1 MKDLVKGLTPPLV
14 WESFRKIATSIG
26 RSKEPEWEY
35 VTEGWE
41 AEKNNDKIKGWNVES
56 VLEGYKADWQNY
68 LTTLDKILSFDLFVT
83 PDGRNSI
90 DLNFYNMINSYA
102 YAFLTATRNKSS
114 ISMLDWGGAIGHYY
128 LVSQKIIP
136 DLKIDYHCKEVPVL
150 AEYGQNLFPETHFY
164 TDDSCLER
172 NYDFILVSGAFHYL
186 KDWTTYL
193 EKFARITNNYLLITR
208 LPVAQKTPSFV
219 IVQRAYRYGYDTEY
233 LSWCF
238 NREEFLQSAAANGLK
253 LVKEFMGEQIT
264 PIHNAPEQPK
274 AFRGFLF
281 SK

>member
-1 MKDLVKGLTPPLV
+1 MKDIVKGLTPPLV
-14 WESFRKIATSIG
+14 WESLRKLATSIG
-26 RSKEPEWEY
+26 QPKDAEWEY
-35 VTEGWE
+35 VAEGWE

-56 VLEGYKADWQNY
+56 VLEGYRADWQNY
-68 LTTLDKILSFDLFVT
+68 LDTLDRILSFDLFVN
-83 PDGRNSI
+83 PDGSNSI
-90 DLNFYNMINSYA
+90 DLNFYKMITSYA

-128 LVSQKIIP
+128 LVSQKIVP

-150 AEYGQNLFPETHFY
+150 AEYGKNLFPEAHFY
-164 TDDSCLER
+164 TDDNCLDR
-172 NYDFILVSGAFHYL
+172 NYDFILISGAFHYL
-186 KDWTTYL
+186 KDWTAYL
-193 EKFARITNNYLLITR
+193 ERFARSASDYLLITR
-208 LPVAQKTPSFV
+208 LPVVKKTPSFV

-238 NREEFLQSAAANGLK
+238 NREEFLDSARANGLK

-264 PIHNAPEQPK
+264 PIHNAPEQPE
-274 AFRGFLF
+274 AFKGYLF